1 MKDIIYKSN
10 ILNIKSELKTMNT
23 DLTINTELIN
33 NELKIDLPAE
43 KIGIIRQD
51 KFYGPLR
58 ERVTG
63 EKYFRQK
70 IQVYN
75 KEGKLIDSGFV
86 QINDYTDMFQMV
98 RVCNKSKKLF
108 HLFEKWEHYC
118 ENFYKTSEFTI
129 TDLATGNIVGSV
141 VDSYVPNFVKNVN
154 TIFSEPCCLVGDL
167 EKDEYSTVLIE
178 CLNEYSDLNSPPT
191 NIYFKKIFEEAQAEA
206 EAEECYDCNL
216 LQYLEIDDLF
226 RNDEINEER
235 RHKLHNS
242 LVCRCQNKPIE
253 PVLTEEQQARRAELR
268 LKAQAEIAEV
278 FTKKDM

>member
-75 KEGKLIDSGFV
+75 KEGKLIYSGFV
-86 QINDYTDMFQMV
+86 QINDYTYIFKMV
-98 RVCNKSKKLF
+98 IVCNKSKKLF
-108 HLFEKWEHYC
+108 SISP
-118 ENFYKTSEFTI
+118 KTF
-129 TDLATGNIVGSV
+129 
-141 VDSYVPNFVKNVN
+141 
-154 TIFSEPCCLVGDL
+154 PCFNQRM
-167 EKDEYSTVLIE
+167 T
-178 CLNEYSDLNSPPT
+178 
-191 NIYFKKIFEEAQAEA
+191 
-206 EAEECYDCNL
+206 
-216 LQYLEIDDLF
+216 
-226 RNDEINEER
+226 
-235 RHKLHNS
+235 
-242 LVCRCQNKPIE
+242 
-253 PVLTEEQQARRAELR
+253 R
-268 LKAQAEIAEV
+268 L
-278 FTKKDM
+278 